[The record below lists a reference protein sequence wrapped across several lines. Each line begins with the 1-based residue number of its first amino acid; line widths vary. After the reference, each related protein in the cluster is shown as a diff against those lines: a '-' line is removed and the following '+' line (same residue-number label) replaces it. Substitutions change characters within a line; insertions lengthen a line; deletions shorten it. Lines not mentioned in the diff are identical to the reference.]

1 MRWEAVVRYSKNI
14 GFGPFIRTMSNSAIQ
29 VGERTSPSVTSRHSQ
44 IRHLSDRLIH
54 AQKPLRIL
62 DAIQWPPQVEERFF
76 AENGRE
82 LPRMTR
88 ETYASNPLPFER
100 RAKLRELRDLERD
113 ICRQLGHANACSQM
127 MVRRCREYRQVV
139 ELLSRRGTLK
149 FASISQDL
157 FGNSGWKLEE
167 NGLSLKTLSQLVKQ
181 AVTHLAGPESCGGE
195 ANCDAKTA
203 ARILSERLHTYFGSG
218 VQFRMKLTRGL
229 TSDACAGGATIS
241 LRGDAYFADWELR
254 LLEVH
259 EGWVHLATT
268 LNGRDQPMCGFLGK
282 SSPSATVTQE
292 GLAVLTE
299 VLTGTSHP
307 KRLRRLANRIEAISM
322 AEAGADFLD
331 VYRFY
336 LEEAETPCSSYQQA
350 HRLFRGGLPSG
361 CGPFTKDLGYSK
373 GLILILDS
381 LERAARASQTKQ
393 AALLFCGKTCVSE
406 LPHLTQ
412 LVEEGIVRE
421 PDFVPP
427 PFAAEAVLKLWTT
440 VARSMTHATQ
450 ACMAEAGAAHEN
462 CAERNLDSMRKA
474 SMLP

>member
-1 MRWEAVVRYSKNI
+1 
-14 GFGPFIRTMSNSAIQ
+14 MSNSAIH
-29 VGERTSPSVTSRHSQ
+29 VSERISLPLTSRHSP
-44 IRHLSDRLIH
+44 IRVLSDRLVQ

-62 DAIQWPPQVEERFF
+62 DAIQWPPQIEEQFF
-76 AENGRE
+76 AEGGRE
-82 LPRMTR
+82 IPRMTR
-88 ETYASNPLPFER
+88 EAYTSNPLPFER

-127 MVRRCREYRQVV
+127 MARRCREYRQVV
-139 ELLSRRGTLK
+139 ELLASRGTPK

-157 FGNSGWKLEE
+157 FGSSAWKPGKI
-167 NGLSLKTLSQLVKQ
+167 GLSLKALGRLVKQ
-181 AVTHLAGPESCGGE
+181 AVTHLAGPEICCDE
-195 ANCDAKTA
+195 NYCDAETA
-203 ARILSERLHTYFGSG
+203 ARVLSERLHAYFGPD

-241 LRGDAYFADWELR
+241 IRGDARFADWEVR

-268 LNGRDQPMCGFLGK
+268 LNGRDQPICGFLGK
-282 SSPSATVTQE
+282 NSPSATVTQE

-336 LEEAETPCSSYQQA
+336 LEEAETPRSSYQQA
-350 HRLFRGGLPSG
+350 HRLFRGGLASG
-361 CGPFTKDLGYSK
+361 CGPFTKDLGYSR
-373 GLILILDS
+373 GLILLLDS
-381 LERAARASQTKQ
+381 LERAVRAGHTKQ
-393 AALLFCGKTCVSE
+393 TSLLFCGKTCVSE
-406 LPHLTQ
+406 LPHLAE
-412 LVEEGIVRE
+412 LVEEGILRE
-421 PDFVPP
+421 PEFVPP
-427 PFAAEAVLKLWTT
+427 PFTTEAVLKLWTI
-440 VARSMTHATQ
+440 VARSLTGSLQ
-450 ACMAEAGAAHEN
+450 GCLEEVGVERPE
-462 CAERNLDSMRKA
+462 CAETNLASMGKA

>member
-1 MRWEAVVRYSKNI
+1 LKNI
-14 GFGPFIRTMSNSAIQ
+14 GFGPFTRKMSNSAIQ
-29 VGERTSPSVTSRHSQ
+29 VGERTSSSLTSRQSQ
-44 IRHLSDRLIH
+44 IRHLSDRLVQ
-54 AQKPLRIL
+54 AQRPLRIL
-62 DAIQWPPQVEERFF
+62 DAIQWPPQIEEQFF
-76 AENGRE
+76 SEDCRE

-100 RAKLRELRDLERD
+100 RPKLRELRDLERD

-139 ELLSRRGTLK
+139 ELLTNRGRPK
-149 FASISQDL
+149 FASISRDL
-157 FGNSGWKLEE
+157 FGSSSWKPGEI
-167 NGLSLKTLSQLVKQ
+167 GLSLNSIGRLVKQ
-181 AVTHLAGPESCGGE
+181 AVTHLAGPESCCNE
-195 ANCDAKTA
+195 SHCDAETA
-203 ARILSERLHTYFGSG
+203 AAILSERLRTYFGSE

-241 LRGDAYFADWELR
+241 IRGDAHFADWEVR

-268 LNGRDQPMCGFLGK
+268 LNGRDQPICAFLGK
-282 SSPSATVTQE
+282 NSPSATVTQE

-336 LEEAETPCSSYQQA
+336 LEEAETPRSSYQQT

-381 LERAARASQTKQ
+381 LERAARAGLAKQ

-406 LPHLTQ
+406 LPHLAE

-421 PDFVPP
+421 PEFVPP

-440 VARSMTHATQ
+440 VARSMTQSISGCTK
-450 ACMAEAGAAHEN
+450 EVDAANQN
-462 CAERNLDSMRKA
+462 CADTSLVSMRKP